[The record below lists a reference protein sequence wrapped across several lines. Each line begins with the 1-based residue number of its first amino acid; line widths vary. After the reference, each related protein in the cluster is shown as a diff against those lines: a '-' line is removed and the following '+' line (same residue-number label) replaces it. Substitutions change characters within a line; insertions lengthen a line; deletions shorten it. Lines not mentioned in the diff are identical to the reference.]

1 MFLDLN
7 ESWLLTIKSQEEFG
21 RYARPSSGFELPSG
35 RTWPETSLFV
45 CIFRQLK
52 TVFVAAVR
60 PVSPEA
66 RSRLES

>member
-7 ESWLLTIKSQEEFG
+7 ESWLLTIKSQEEF
-21 RYARPSSGFELPSG
+21 G